1 MSYCLNP
8 HCARP
13 QNPAKSNFCQNC
25 GTKLLLAQRYR
36 AIRLIATGGFGRTL
50 LAEDEHKPSK
60 PRCVIKQFYPQ
71 GQNNARKAAELFQQE
86 AVRLEQLGKHPQIPE
101 LLAHF
106 EQNNHQYIVQEFI
119 DGQNLAQEL
128 AETGAFPEEQI
139 RSLLQDLLPV
149 LQFIHQGQVIHRD
162 IKPENIIRRR
172 TLISSSVE
180 YLHFSGNKAGGRRQE
195 AGGKKEGYK
204 IEGNDNCLSELDIS
218 PPYSGKDLVLV
229 DFGAAKHATVT
240 ALAKTGTTIGSAAY
254 AAPEQTFG
262 RAVFASD
269 LYSLGVTCIHLLTNV
284 EPFDLYEPLESG
296 FAWRTYLVNNPV
308 SQELGG
314 ILDKMIQSSIKL
326 RYKSAEEIL
335 QALTSLRVKPNSQ
348 EKPSGVISSP
358 LEYLHFG
365 EKKAEPTPNPSKE
378 GNRRQTAE
386 RKEDKSSTL
395 STRLSLITTFNK
407 HSAAV
412 YAVAFSPNGKI
423 VASGSGDKTVRLWE
437 LSTEWEICTLGN
449 NWFSGH
455 SQAVHSIAFSP
466 TGKTLASGSEDKTI
480 KLWNVRT
487 FQEFFTIKGHDN
499 SVNTIAFSP
508 DGKTL
513 ASGSGDKTIKLWQMS
528 TGKEQHSLE
537 HLFEVLSVAF
547 SPDGKTLASGSWD
560 YIIRLWDVRTG
571 KKIATF
577 DKHLF
582 DVFSVAFSP
591 DGTILASGSQENTIK
606 LWNLTT
612 LQEQQTLTGHT
623 NSVNTVVFSPD
634 GKTLVS
640 GSKDKTINLWDVTTG
655 ELLYQGQAHS
665 DSVLSVAISP
675 DGQTLASGSA
685 DGTIKIW
692 QL

>member
-119 DGQNLAQEL
+119 NGQNLAQEL

-229 DFGAAKHATVT
+229 DFGAAKHATMT
-240 ALAKTGTTIGSAAY
+240 ALSKTGTTIGSAAY

-284 EPFDLYEPLESG
+284 EPFDLYEPLENG

-308 SQELGG
+308 SEELGR

-326 RYKSAEEIL
+326 RYRSAEEIL
-335 QALTSLRVKPNSQ
+335 LALDVGKRGRGDRPKKNPTKNLPHPEISRQTQRIEIPPKTS
-348 EKPSGVISSP
+348 
-358 LEYLHFG
+358 
-365 EKKAEPTPNPSKE
+365 PTP
-378 GNRRQTAE
+378 
-386 RKEDKSSTL
+386 SSESLTFP
-395 STRLSLITTFNK
+395 TQLSLITTFNK

-455 SQAVHSIAFSP
+455 SQAVRSIAFSP

-513 ASGSGDKTIKLWQMS
+513 ASGSGDKTIKLWQMI

-560 YIIRLWDVRTG
+560 YIIRLWDVPTG

-612 LQEQQTLTGHT
+612 LQEQQTLIGHT

-655 ELLYQGQAHS
+655 ELLYQQQAHN
-665 DSVLSVAISP
+665 DSVLSLAISP

-692 QL
+692 RL